1 MSALRG
7 LLRRFAIT
15 GSAALLVMGATTFV
29 RAGILESVPI
39 QAYAGDPRLNPG
51 RADVRATDETV
62 AHAGYHPT
70 VAVLADLGVAY
81 SEGDLAGRIR
91 EQTTLPG
98 AAGITVNQTLFN
110 RFQTDNDTW
119 QAESTVYS
127 ERETLR
133 FIELITLFNAAQAY
147 MDVLRDTANLQRQR
161 NTVEEL
167 EEQLRQTRDRFNV
180 GEISRT
186 DVNLAEMRLAGA
198 PLAGRASEAQLRF
211 SVGTYRHIIGV
222 ERRQLVSSW
231 LLDRYVPASLNTSI
245 EITLKQHF
253 SIVAQM
259 YAVDAAEA
267 RVIASQAQGPVPQDG
282 TQRCAR
288 GGPRVPAH
296 RPSTS

>member
-1 MSALRG
+1 
-7 LLRRFAIT
+7 
-15 GSAALLVMGATTFV
+15 
-29 RAGILESVPI
+29 
-39 QAYAGDPRLNPG
+39 
-51 RADVRATDETV
+51 
-62 AHAGYHPT
+62 
-70 VAVLADLGVAY
+70 
-81 SEGDLAGRIR
+81 
-91 EQTTLPG
+91 LPG

-198 PLAGRASEAQLRF
+198 RSQVVRPRRSCASRSAPIGTSSASSGASSSLAGSSTAMSRQASIPR
-211 SVGTYRHIIGV
+211 SR
-222 ERRQLVSSW
+222 
-231 LLDRYVPASLNTSI
+231 SLSN
-245 EITLKQHF
+245 
-253 SIVAQM
+253 
-259 YAVDAAEA
+259 
-267 RVIASQAQGPVPQDG
+267 
-282 TQRCAR
+282 
-288 GGPRVPAH
+288 
-296 RPSTS
+296 STSRSWRRCTRSMLRRRG